1 MIPFRFLASL
11 FVALVLLG
19 LPYRT
24 TIKAQEPHLGRV
36 PGLDKITSGGPTH
49 QQFSGI
55 VRSVDLGSEVLN
67 VDTAK
72 GNATEIFPIKKKVH
86 VVTAD
91 GDKLKLTKLKP
102 GASVLIYYEQKGDRK
117 TVTQIVVLAGGAVK
131 KKIPPS

>member
-1 MIPFRFLASL
+1 MVPFRFLAGL

-24 TIKAQEPHLGRV
+24 TIKAQEQRKPKV
-36 PGLDKITSGGPTH
+36 PVIDKITSGGPTL

-55 VRSVDLGSEVLN
+55 VRSVDLANQVLN
-67 VDTAK
+67 VDNVK
-72 GNATEIFPIKKKVH
+72 GNATEIFPIKKNVH

-102 GASVLIYYEQKGDRK
+102 GANVLINYEQRGDHK
-117 TVTQIVVLAGGAVK
+117 TVTEIVVLAGGEEK
-131 KKIPPS
+131 KKPPPS

>member
-49 QQFSGI
+49 QKFSGI
-55 VRSVDLGSEVLN
+55 VRSVDLANQVLN
-67 VDTAK
+67 VDTVK
-72 GNATEIFPIKKKVH
+72 GNATEIFPIKKNVH
-86 VVTAD
+86 VATAD
-91 GDKLKLTKLKP
+91 GDKLKLARLKP
-102 GASVLIYYEQKGDRK
+102 GTTVLIYYEQKGDHK
-117 TVTQIVVLAGGAVK
+117 TVTEIVVLAGGEEK
-131 KKIPPS
+131 KKPPPS

>member
-1 MIPFRFLASL
+1 MVPFRFLVGL
-11 FVALVLLG
+11 FVALLLLG
-19 LPYRT
+19 FPYRT
-24 TIKAQEPHLGRV
+24 AIKAQEQRKSKV
-36 PGLDKITSGGPTH
+36 PVLDKITSGGPTH

-91 GDKLKLTKLKP
+91 GDKLKLTKLRP

>member
-55 VRSVDLGSEVLN
+55 VRSVDLANQVLN
-67 VDTAK
+67 VDTVK
-72 GNATEIFPIKKKVH
+72 GNATEIFPIKKNVH
-86 VVTAD
+86 VATAD
-91 GDKLKLTKLKP
+91 GDKLKLARLKP
-102 GASVLIYYEQKGDRK
+102 GTTVLIYYEQKGDHK
-117 TVTQIVVLAGGAVK
+117 TVTEIVVLAGGEEK
-131 KKIPPS
+131 KKPPPS